1 MNDQAAIIAVSEMRK
16 LVSMWEELK
25 SWLKKHPNQI
35 HYMGQATIESVVRKM
50 EELEKNDTEK
60 DVGIT

>member
-25 SWLKKHPNQI
+25 TWLKRHPNQI
-35 HYMGQATIESVVRKM
+35 HYMGQATIESVLRKR
-50 EELEKNDTEK
+50 EELEEK
-60 DVGIT
+60 